1 MSSKET
7 IEAILRIKDA
17 IIMTMPLKR
26 ISSKILIPCMQY
38 IEDPLEIKNI
48 RIYNLVFELRES
60 RKEKNK
66 TIVTYVFKG
75 VSET

>member
-1 MSSKET
+1 MDKEKT
-7 IEAILRIKDA
+7 EAHLKIKDTT
-17 IIMTMPLKR
+17 IMTMPLKE
-26 ISSKILIPCMQY
+26 IPYKILLPCMQY
-38 IEDPLEIKNI
+38 IEDPLEIKHI
-48 RIYNLVFELRES
+48 KIYNLVFELRES